1 MAIDL
6 IRDLKTI
13 RTYPRLME
21 NDSGDIVMTLH
32 DHEKGAYIH
41 LNGPNAGK
49 LRSRWSVKL
58 PPKMLRQSTMPE
70 VSSGWGRKCPRT
82 LTYAWLQGTHHG
94 RVEPQHLQA

>member
-21 NDSGDIVMTLH
+21 NDKGDIVMTLH

-49 LRSRWSVKL
+49 IAQTTDQNFDDLRDLEGSVTIYNKD
-58 PPKMLRQSTMPE
+58 
-70 VSSGWGRKCPRT
+70 
-82 LTYAWLQGTHHG
+82 
-94 RVEPQHLQA
+94 